1 MLLSLLQKNSKEC
14 RISIVSHVHTGKA
27 MTFSENNSKCKRYLY
42 LFSSES
48 AKFLVCKSRSCGT
61 LGLVIMSTNRQRV
74 TLKSLKMSNV
84 DDKQSNYRP
93 KNVLFRTKVLF
104 ADFSKS
110 LK

>member
-1 MLLSLLQKNSKEC
+1 
-14 RISIVSHVHTGKA
+14 
-27 MTFSENNSKCKRYLY
+27 
-42 LFSSES
+42 
-48 AKFLVCKSRSCGT
+48 
-61 LGLVIMSTNRQRV
+61 MSTNRQRV
-74 TLKSLKMSNV
+74 TLKSLEMSNV